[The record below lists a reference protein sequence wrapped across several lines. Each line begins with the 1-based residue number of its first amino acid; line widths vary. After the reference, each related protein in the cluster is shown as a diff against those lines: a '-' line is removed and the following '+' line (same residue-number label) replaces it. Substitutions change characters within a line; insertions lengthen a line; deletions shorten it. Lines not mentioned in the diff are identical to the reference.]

1 MVSSTYERSNRKGY
15 QRGSENERMSEYEP
29 DRFVARED
37 CSTPQKTG
45 MIRNYR
51 KNESYDNTEYQG
63 QGQTYGSSYKQVNP
77 D

>member
-51 KNESYDNTEYQG
+51 KNESSQA
-63 QGQTYGSSYKQVNP
+63 YGSSYKQVNL